1 MHSVS
6 EGRISRVLFLSSQI
20 VALQSINFLCDDSDL
35 VVDDASFN
43 LVYQRLKKSTSNHD
57 DRLKTLQY
65 TLQ

>member
-1 MHSVS
+1 
-6 EGRISRVLFLSSQI
+6 VLFLSSQI